1 MIAYILVVRDR
12 KEQAAHSLP
21 SLQTQALACDG
32 EVIVVDQDSGPD
44 DADYY
49 RRACRAGGFR
59 YIRLDRGGPFNRS
72 WTLNVGSR
80 ATDMPILAFC
90 DADVVVGQG
99 SAEAVTRK
107 RRDTFSEGPCFISC
121 FPYEVDREASD
132 RFRKTGDMSILED
145 GDHRPWWTLGAG
157 AHVDA
162 ASFRAIGGFD
172 ESYDGWGCEDDD
184 LFQRMRA
191 FGCGWACLSPI
202 AKCWHLWHPTV
213 PKKDDHETPNRQR
226 LARSI
231 DRIGRGDLVRNE
243 GREWGNMTWSPM
255 EGCEDG
261 N

>member
-21 SLQTQALACDG
+21 SLQAQASECGG

-44 DADYY
+44 DADHY
-49 RRACRAGGFR
+49 RRACRAGGSR

-72 WTLNVGSR
+72 WTLNVGAR
-80 ATDMPILAFC
+80 TTDMPILAFC
-90 DADVVVGQG
+90 DADVVVGRG
-99 SAEAVTRK
+99 FAAAVVRK
-107 RRDTFSEGPCFISC
+107 RREAFRDGPCFINC
-121 FPYEVDREASD
+121 FPYKVDREPSD
-132 RFRKTGDMSILED
+132 QFMKTGDMSILEA
-145 GDHRPWWTLGAG
+145 GDHWPWWTLGAG

-184 LFQRMRA
+184 IFQRMRA
-191 FGCGWACLSPI
+191 YGCGWACLAPI

-213 PKKDDHETPNRQR
+213 PKKDDHEPPNRRR
-226 LARSI
+226 LARSVE
-231 DRIGRGDLVRNE
+231 RIGLGDLVRNE
-243 GREWGNMTWSPM
+243 GREWGSATWSPV
-255 EGCEDG
+255 EGDEDG